1 MHTQIG
7 STENSKKITK
17 KTDDNISEKPNFN
30 PLICIANQMTTF
42 YMMATLAFNDLIY
55 QILYLMLYLNLHLK
69 SFDGFLFRDSNIL
82 LL

>member
-17 KTDDNISEKPNFN
+17 KTDDNIREKPNFN

-42 YMMATLAFNDLIY
+42 YMMATLAFNDLI
-55 QILYLMLYLNLHLK
+55 
-69 SFDGFLFRDSNIL
+69 
-82 LL
+82 